1 MHRSAWLIGLILVC
15 GGWAVAASLL
25 IARDLEKRGVH
36 VSYLWLRVMI
46 LKYLS
51 QYRRVTLEETGRVGS
66 LFYHYVIP
74 LTVALVLAI
83 ILAVLM
89 FR

>member
-1 MHRSAWLIGLILVC
+1 MSTVLIGLILVC
-15 GGWAVAASLL
+15 GAWAVAASLL

-51 QYRRVTLEETGRVGS
+51 QYRQVTLQETGHVGS

-74 LTVALVLAI
+74 LNMALVLTI
-83 ILAVLM
+83 ILVVLM
-89 FR
+89 LR

>member
-1 MHRSAWLIGLILVC
+1 MSAWLICLILVC
-15 GGWAVAASLL
+15 GGWAVTASLL
-25 IARDLEKRGVH
+25 IARDLERRGVH
-36 VSYLWLRVMI
+36 VNYLWLRVMI

-51 QYRRVTLEETGRVGS
+51 QYRRVTLQETGQVGS

-74 LTVALVLAI
+74 LNMALVLTI

-89 FR
+89 LR

>member
-1 MHRSAWLIGLILVC
+1 MSAWLLGLILVC

-25 IARDLEKRGVH
+25 IARDLERRGVH

-46 LKYLS
+46 FKYLS

-74 LTVALVLAI
+74 LNLALVLTI
-83 ILAVLM
+83 MLVVVLTKT
-89 FR
+89 

>member
-1 MHRSAWLIGLILVC
+1 MPVLLICSILVC
-15 GGWAVAASLL
+15 GVWAVAASLL
-25 IARDLEKRGVH
+25 IARDLERRGVCIN
-36 VSYLWLRVMI
+36 YLWLRVMV

-51 QYRRVTLEETGRVGS
+51 QYRRVTLQETGHVGS

-74 LTVALVLAI
+74 LNIALALAI
-83 ILAVLM
+83 ILVVLM

>member
-1 MHRSAWLIGLILVC
+1 MSTLLICLILVC

-25 IARDLEKRGVH
+25 IARDLERRGVR
-36 VSYLWLRVMI
+36 VSYLWLRVMM

-51 QYRRVTLEETGRVGS
+51 QYRQVTLEETGRAGS

-74 LTVALVLAI
+74 LNMALALTI
-83 ILAVLM
+83 ILVILM

>member
-1 MHRSAWLIGLILVC
+1 MSVWLIGLILVC

-25 IARDLEKRGVH
+25 IARDLEKHGVH
-36 VSYLWLRVMI
+36 VRYLWLRVMI

-74 LTVALVLAI
+74 LNIALALTI
-83 ILAVLM
+83 ILVILM
-89 FR
+89 VR

>member
-1 MHRSAWLIGLILVC
+1 MSASLIGLILVC
-15 GGWAVAASLL
+15 GVWAVAASLL

-46 LKYLS
+46 LKYLN

-74 LTVALVLAI
+74 LNMALVLTI
-83 ILAVLM
+83 ILVILM

>member
-1 MHRSAWLIGLILVC
+1 
-15 GGWAVAASLL
+15 
-25 IARDLEKRGVH
+25 
-36 VSYLWLRVMI
+36 MI

-51 QYRRVTLEETGRVGS
+51 QYRRVTLEETGQVGS

-74 LTVALVLAI
+74 LNIALVLMI
-83 ILAVLM
+83 ILVVLM

>member
-1 MHRSAWLIGLILVC
+1 MSAWLIGLIFVC
-15 GGWAVAASLL
+15 GVWAVAANLL
-25 IARDLEKRGVH
+25 IARDLERRGVH
-36 VSYLWLRVMI
+36 VSYLWLRVMM

-74 LTVALVLAI
+74 LNLALVLTI
-83 ILAVLM
+83 MLVILM

>member
-1 MHRSAWLIGLILVC
+1 MSAWLIGLIFVC
-15 GGWAVAASLL
+15 GAWAVAASLL
-25 IARDLEKRGVH
+25 IARDLERRGVH
-36 VSYLWLRVMI
+36 VSYLWLRVMM

-51 QYRRVTLEETGRVGS
+51 QYRRVTLEEAGRVGP

-74 LTVALVLAI
+74 LNMALVLTI
-83 ILAVLM
+83 ILVILM

>member
-1 MHRSAWLIGLILVC
+1 MSALIIGLILVY
-15 GGWAVAASLL
+15 GVWAVAASLL

-51 QYRRVTLEETGRVGS
+51 QYRRITLEETGRVGS

-74 LTVALVLAI
+74 LNMALVLTI
-83 ILAVLM
+83 ILVILM

>member
-1 MHRSAWLIGLILVC
+1 LILVC
-15 GGWAVAASLL
+15 GVWAVAASLL
-25 IARDLEKRGVH
+25 IARDLERRGVH

-74 LTVALVLAI
+74 LNMALVLTI

>member
-1 MHRSAWLIGLILVC
+1 MSAWLVCLILVC
-15 GGWAVAASLL
+15 GVWAVAASLL
-25 IARDLEKRGVH
+25 IARDLERRGVH
-36 VSYLWLRVMI
+36 VNYLWLRVLI

-51 QYRRVTLEETGRVGS
+51 HYRRATLQETGHVGS

-74 LTVALVLAI
+74 LNIALMLTI

>member
-1 MHRSAWLIGLILVC
+1 MSGLLICLILVC

-25 IARDLEKRGVH
+25 IARDLERRGVS
-36 VSYLWLRVMI
+36 VSYLWLRVML

-51 QYRRVTLEETGRVGS
+51 QYRRVTLQETGQVGS

-74 LTVALVLAI
+74 LNVALALTI
-83 ILAVLM
+83 ILVVVMIKA
-89 FR
+89 

>member
-1 MHRSAWLIGLILVC
+1 VEVRMSALLIGLIP
-15 GGWAVAASLL
+15 VALGSGNSLPS
-25 IARDLEKRGVH
+25 RDLEKHGVH

-46 LKYLS
+46 LKYLN
-51 QYRRVTLEETGRVGS
+51 QYRRITLEETGCVGS

-74 LTVALVLAI
+74 LNMALVLTI
-83 ILAVLM
+83 ILVILM

>member
-1 MHRSAWLIGLILVC
+1 MSALIIGLILVC
-15 GGWAVAASLL
+15 GGWAVAASVL
-25 IARDLEKRGVH
+25 IARDLERRGVH

-46 LKYLS
+46 FKYLG
-51 QYRRVTLEETGRVGS
+51 QYRRVTLQETGRVGS

-74 LTVALVLAI
+74 LNIALVLTI
-83 ILAVLM
+83 ILAGLM

>member
-1 MHRSAWLIGLILVC
+1 MPVLLICLILVC
-15 GGWAVAASLL
+15 GVWAVAASLL
-25 IARDLEKRGVH
+25 IARDLERRGVH

-51 QYRRVTLEETGRVGS
+51 QYRRVTLEETGHVGS

-74 LTVALVLAI
+74 LNIALALAI
-83 ILAVLM
+83 ILVVLM

>member
-1 MHRSAWLIGLILVC
+1 MAALLICLILVC
-15 GGWAVAASLL
+15 GVWAVAASLL
-25 IARDLEKRGVH
+25 IVRDLERCGVH
-36 VSYLWLRVMI
+36 VNYLWLRVMI

-51 QYRRVTLEETGRVGS
+51 QYRRVTLQETGHVGT

-74 LTVALVLAI
+74 LNIALALTI

-89 FR
+89 LR

>member
-1 MHRSAWLIGLILVC
+1 MSALLIGLILVC
-15 GGWAVAASLL
+15 GVWAVAASLL
-25 IARDLEKRGVH
+25 IARDLERRGVH

-51 QYRRVTLEETGRVGS
+51 QYRRVTLEETGRIGS

-74 LTVALVLAI
+74 LNMALVLTI

>member
-1 MHRSAWLIGLILVC
+1 MSALLICLILVC
-15 GGWAVAASLL
+15 GVWAVVASLL
-25 IARDLEKRGVH
+25 IARDLERRGVH
-36 VSYLWLRVMI
+36 VNYLWLRVMI

-74 LTVALVLAI
+74 LSMALVLTI
-83 ILAVLM
+83 ILVILM

>member
-1 MHRSAWLIGLILVC
+1 MSTLLIGLILVC

-25 IARDLEKRGVH
+25 IARDLEKHGVH
-36 VSYLWLRVMI
+36 VNYLWLRVMI

-51 QYRRVTLEETGRVGS
+51 QYRRVTLQETGQVGS

-74 LTVALVLAI
+74 LNMALVLTI

-89 FR
+89 LR

>member
-1 MHRSAWLIGLILVC
+1 MSAWLICLILVC
-15 GGWAVAASLL
+15 GVWAVAASLL
-25 IARDLEKRGVH
+25 IARDLERRGVH
-36 VSYLWLRVMI
+36 LSYLWLRVMI

-51 QYRRVTLEETGRVGS
+51 QYRQVTLQETGQVGS

-74 LTVALVLAI
+74 LNMALVLTI

-89 FR
+89 LR

>member
-1 MHRSAWLIGLILVC
+1 MPVLLICLILVC
-15 GGWAVAASLL
+15 GVWAVAASLL
-25 IARDLEKRGVH
+25 IARDLERRGVH

-74 LTVALVLAI
+74 LNMALVLTI

>member
-1 MHRSAWLIGLILVC
+1 
-15 GGWAVAASLL
+15 
-25 IARDLEKRGVH
+25 
-36 VSYLWLRVMI
+36 MI

-74 LTVALVLAI
+74 LNMALVLTI
-83 ILAVLM
+83 VLVVRM

>member
-1 MHRSAWLIGLILVC
+1 MSALLVGLILAC
-15 GGWAVAASLL
+15 GVWAVAASLL
-25 IARDLEKRGVH
+25 IARDLERRGVH

-46 LKYLS
+46 FKYLS
-51 QYRRVTLEETGRVGS
+51 QYRRVTLEETGQVGS

-74 LTVALVLAI
+74 LNIALVLTV
-83 ILAVLM
+83 ILVVVM

>member
-1 MHRSAWLIGLILVC
+1 MSALIIGLILVC
-15 GGWAVAASLL
+15 GIWAVTASLL
-25 IARDLEKRGVH
+25 IARDLERRGVH

-46 LKYLS
+46 FKYLS
-51 QYRRVTLEETGRVGS
+51 QYRRITLQETGRVGS

-74 LTVALVLAI
+74 LNMALALTI
-83 ILAVLM
+83 ILVILM